1 MLDKINQDLKQAM
14 LGGDKQLTEV
24 LKGLKSAVQYAR
36 VAAGEELSDE
46 DIQSVFQK
54 EQKKRSDAVS
64 LYRQAGDEGRAQKE
78 LYEKEVIAKYLPE
91 QLTEQE
97 IEKLVDKAIAE
108 IGSNETKNMGKII
121 SLVKQSS
128 GQAADGA
135 IIAKLVKGKLS

>member
-1 MLDKINQDLKQAM
+1 M

-46 DIQSVFQK
+46 DIQAVFQK

-64 LYRQAGDEGRAQKE
+64 LYRQAGDEDRAQKE

-91 QLTEQE
+91 QLTEQQ
-97 IEKLVDKAIAE
+97 IEQLVDKAIAE

-128 GQAADGA
+128 GQAADGT